1 MESVLA
7 LVCMF
12 CTVALSSR
20 AVEGVT
26 LPHAH
31 RHKRLQHLQEA
42 VDRLVIRQ
50 RTDHI
55 LINNLQKA
63 VLEAQEG
70 GVWPERA
77 GRAEGERRALSEL
90 KDAVNEV
97 RGSVNLVLEE
107 QHHADEILELRQEL
121 AALRSEVKHLKESRE
136 AESRKNLAH
145 SQTQQQREAVTAAW
159 VVDNVRR
166 LQDAV
171 VDLQQAFNV
180 TTAMHDKQEVE
191 SRLLVVSRDL
201 GALRGSL
208 AAVTSKAEAAA
219 ATVTALQEEITS
231 LTQDSH
237 RSAGKVATLEMEVS
251 SIHEDFS
258 DLLVSLP
265 EGLVSGGHTQH
276 SAKPTQVHSGK
287 ATMGTEEKVKGQRLE
302 PRVEAVETGLGEV
315 QASSMQLLAMLEALE
330 ARVEKDVGEVRQEVA
345 KLEYKM
351 TAAQDDSK
359 T

>member
-7 LVCMF
+7 LVCVF
-12 CTVALSSR
+12 CAVALGSR
-20 AVEGVT
+20 SVEGVAV
-26 LPHAH
+26 PHPH
-31 RHKRLQHLQEA
+31 RHKRLQHLQEV

-70 GVWPERA
+70 VWPERA
-77 GRAEGERRALSEL
+77 GRVQGERRALSDL
-90 KDAVNEV
+90 KDAVDEV

-107 QHHADEILELRQEL
+107 QHRADEILELRQEL

-136 AESRKNLAH
+136 AENRKNLAH

-219 ATVTALQEEITS
+219 ATVTALQEELTS

-251 SIHEDFS
+251 SIREDFN

-265 EGLVSGGHTQH
+265 EGIISGGHTQH
-276 SAKPTQVHSGK
+276 SAKPIQILSGK
-287 ATMGTEEKVKGQRLE
+287 AATGTEHVKGQRLE

-330 ARVEKDVGEVRQEVA
+330 ARVERDVGEVRQEVA

-351 TAAQDDSK
+351 TSTQDDSK

>member
-1 MESVLA
+1 MPTNGCRNIKGFFSPGN
-7 LVCMF
+7 C
-12 CTVALSSR
+12 
-20 AVEGVT
+20 
-26 LPHAH
+26 
-31 RHKRLQHLQEA
+31 
-42 VDRLVIRQ
+42 
-50 RTDHI
+50 
-55 LINNLQKA
+55 
-63 VLEAQEG
+63 
-70 GVWPERA
+70 
-77 GRAEGERRALSEL
+77 
-90 KDAVNEV
+90 
-97 RGSVNLVLEE
+97 
-107 QHHADEILELRQEL
+107 
-121 AALRSEVKHLKESRE
+121 RSEVKHLKESRE
-136 AESRKNLAH
+136 AENRKNLAH

-219 ATVTALQEEITS
+219 ATVTALQEELTS

-237 RSAGKVATLEMEVS
+237 RSAGKVATLEMKVS
-251 SIHEDFS
+251 SIHEDFN

-276 SAKPTQVHSGK
+276 SAKPTQVQSSK
-287 ATMGTEEKVKGQRLE
+287 AATVTTATEKQVRGRRLE
-302 PRVEAVETGLGEV
+302 PRVEAVETDLGKV
-315 QASSMQLLAMLEALE
+315 QASSMQLMSMLEALE
-330 ARVEKDVGEVRQEVA
+330 ARVERDVGEVRQEVA